1 MVCFVV
7 PAFCHS
13 DAGGTFG
20 VANVFSPED
29 ASFVSMTKS
38 RNDKNSPKTKPFTH
52 FSMKRSQFCTALLLT
67 VGLAACTQSG
77 KTDKTDGSKKLVIGA
92 TMLSMQNEFIVNVHD
107 EMAKKA
113 EAAGVEL
120 ITVDAERSA
129 LKQVEQVESFI
140 AQKVD
145 AIILNPCEVEAS
157 SPAVAKAL
165 AAHIPII
172 NVNSETSTKPT
183 AFVGSDDV
191 ESARIA
197 MNFIAEKLG
206 GKGNVL
212 MMHGYM
218 GQAAQIKREQGAREV
233 LNKYPGLKLVAHQTA
248 DWDRAKAMALMENW
262 IQSYGSQI
270 NAVFAQNDEMG
281 LGAVKALTDAGLK
294 SKVIVVSIDAIPDA
308 LQAVKK
314 GDLDATVFQN
324 AEQQG
329 AKAVDT
335 AIRAATGKPFD
346 SQTLIPFQLVT
357 KANLGQFLKP

>member
-1 MVCFVV
+1 MRNTYVNLIFATLFSATLLMGCNQ
-7 PAFCHS
+7 AATNEKGQ
-13 DAGGTFG
+13 DGG
-20 VANVFSPED
+20 
-29 ASFVSMTKS
+29 
-38 RNDKNSPKTKPFTH
+38 
-52 FSMKRSQFCTALLLT
+52 
-67 VGLAACTQSG
+67 
-77 KTDKTDGSKKLVIGA
+77 KKLVVGI

-140 AQKVD
+140 AQNVD
-145 AIILNPCEVEAS
+145 AIIMNPCEVEAS
-157 SPAVAKAL
+157 SPAVTKAL
-165 AAHIPII
+165 AAKIPII
-172 NVNSETSTKPT
+172 NVNSETSVKPS
-183 AFVGSDDV
+183 AFIGSDDV

-197 MNFIAEKLG
+197 MKFIADKLG

-212 MMHGYM
+212 MIHGYM

-233 LNKYPGLKLVAHQTA
+233 LKQYPGLKLLAHQTGE
-248 DWDRAKAMALMENW
+248 WDRAKAMSLMENW

-270 NAVFAQNDEMG
+270 NAVFAHNDEMG

-294 SKVIVVSIDAIPDA
+294 AKVIVVSIDAIPDA

-314 GDLDATVFQN
+314 GTLDATIFQN

-329 AKAVDT
+329 SKAIET
-335 AIRAATGKPFD
+335 AIKAANGQSYEK
-346 SQTLIPFQLVT
+346 QTLIPFQLVT
-357 KANLGQFLKP
+357 KENVAQFLK